1 MSTEIKGLEELIS
14 KLNGLPDKLE
24 TKVVRA
30 AIRKGA
36 ILMRDKARDKVP
48 VDTGTLKKSIKIRNN
63 RSEKGIISFKIGP
76 TSDKKKGTDVFYGR
90 FVEFGTSKMAAKPF
104 MRPALDESENE
115 VLDVVINGIQSKF
128 NEVIKWF
135 K

>member
-24 TKVVRA
+24 TKVVRSA
-30 AIRKGA
+30 VRKGA
-36 ILMRDKARDKVP
+36 ILVRDKAREKVP
-48 VDTGTLKKSIKIRNN
+48 VDTGTLKKSIKVRNN
-63 RSEKGIISFKIGP
+63 RSGKGIISFKIGP
-76 TSDKKKGTDVFYGR
+76 TSDKKRGTDIFYGR

-115 VLDVVINGIQSKF
+115 VLDVVIND
-128 NEVIKWF
+128 IKL
-135 K
+135 KLDEEIK